1 MSVARIAP
9 QRYRATKEYT
19 GSQRHAARRAA
30 RGCGAVPRG
39 ASPIPAGATASWQVP
54 RRRRTRRSRVR
65 VVVMVAIV
73 VVLGFM
79 GAGGL
84 RSVESF
90 IVATPLGLLLDA
102 PASTPQSDWRR
113 GEVPYLYQRDRAW
126 AASSY
131 AGGTI
136 AENGCGPTA
145 LAMAYICLTGDTSMG
160 PQEMA
165 SFSER
170 EGYVSDGMTAWA
182 LMSDGAR
189 ELGLESHELAPSA
202 GKVRAA
208 LEAGH
213 PVICSMGPGDFT
225 STGHFIVL
233 AGMNDA
239 GELLLRDPNSSSRSA
254 AAWDMDR
261 VLGQCKNLWEL
272 SA

>member
-9 QRYRATKEYT
+9 QRYTASKRRVGA
-19 GSQRHAARRAA
+19 RRRAA
-30 RGCGAVPRG
+30 GGAVRNRDA
-39 ASPIPAGATASWQVP
+39 ASHDAPYVPAGATAIWQAP
-54 RRRRTRRSRVR
+54 LRRRRRRKMRI
-65 VVVMVAIV
+65 MMLVA
-73 VVLGFM
+73 VLAIIAC
-79 GAGGL
+79 AGGL
-84 RSVESF
+84 GGVWRF
-90 IVATPLGLLLDA
+90 IAATPVGQLVDA
-102 PASTPQSDWRR
+102 PTSTPQGDWRR